1 MSENR
6 NLNLIYFRTLKHR
19 ECSHSKVPF
28 SNANVPY
35 PYERHT
41 TPVSYAI
48 SVPLEAWGEGGA
60 SQCKKITQ
68 KRLGLHNNTNLVA
81 VHYTKAS
88 LPRECTYIQL
98 YAYTYTYTTYI
109 HMIINIYPCIL
120 GTGGYCKF
128 IT

>member
-1 MSENR
+1 MSENG
-6 NLNLIYFRTLKHR
+6 NLNLIYFRTLQHR

-35 PYERHT
+35 TYERHT

-81 VHYTKAS
+81 VHHIPKPPFPENAPTYSYTH
-88 LPRECTYIQL
+88 THTHTQHI
-98 YAYTYTYTTYI
+98 YT
-109 HMIINIYPCIL
+109 
-120 GTGGYCKF
+120 
-128 IT
+128 